1 MISRYTAP
9 EMAKIWTEE
18 NKFRKWLQVEVAV
31 CEALMELGE
40 IPAADVGKIKEK
52 ANFSI
57 ERITE
62 IERNVKHDVLAFI
75 ASVAEHVGPEARHI
89 HWGLTSTDVVD
100 TAQALLVL
108 EASQLI
114 LKEMRILADAIRA
127 RALEHQNTVMVGR
140 THGVHAEVT
149 TFGLKLAIWYDEM
162 RRNIA
167 RVERAAEHMRY
178 GKISGAVGTFAHLS
192 PQVEEMVCAKLGL
205 RHALASTQVL
215 QRDSHAE
222 YIAALAITASSYD
235 QFATEIRHLQR
246 TEVREVEEPFADK
259 QQGSSA
265 MPHKR
270 NPITCEQISGLAR
283 ILRSNVQA
291 SLENIPLWHE
301 RDISHSSVERIILP
315 DSTTLIHYL
324 TRQMDSVIRG
334 LVVYPERMQQNLN
347 LTRGLIFSGQIL
359 LELTRKGIT
368 RGEAYTWVQRSAMR
382 VWDENMDFKSAIL
395 SDPQIPRHLSEAE
408 IMATFDLK
416 NQLKNVDY
424 IFHRVFDSPGETA

>member
-9 EMAKIWTEE
+9 AMAKIWTEE
-18 NKFRKWLQVEVAV
+18 NKFRKWLQVEIAV

-40 IPAADVGKIKEK
+40 MPASAFETIKEK
-52 ANFSI
+52 ANFSM
-57 ERITE
+57 ERIAE
-62 IERNVKHDVLAFI
+62 IERSVKHDVLAFI
-75 ASVAEHVGPEARHI
+75 TSVAEFVGPEARHI

-100 TAQALLVL
+100 TAQALLVK
-108 EASQLI
+108 EASEII
-114 LKEMRILADAIRA
+114 LTEMRTLAAAIRH
-127 RALEHQNTVMVGR
+127 RAFEHKNTVMVGR
-140 THGVHAEVT
+140 THGIHAEVT

-162 RRNIA
+162 RRNII
-167 RVERAAEHMRY
+167 RVERATEHLRY

-192 PQVEEMVCAKLGL
+192 PKVEEMVCATLGL
-205 RHALASTQVL
+205 RHAPASNQVL

-246 TEVREVEEPFADK
+246 TEVREVEEPFADR

-265 MPHKR
+265 MPHKK

-283 ILRSNVQA
+283 ILRSYVQA

-324 TRQMDSVIRG
+324 SRQMASVMQG
-334 LVVYPERMQQNLN
+334 LIVHPERMLQNIN
-347 LTRGLIFSGQIL
+347 LTNGLIFSGQIL
-359 LELTRKGIT
+359 LELTRKEIS
-368 RGEAYTWVQRSAMR
+368 RGEAYTWVQRSALR
-382 VWDENMDFKSAIL
+382 VWDENIDFQTAIL
-395 SDPQIPRHLSEAE
+395 TDPQIPSYLSEAE
-408 IMATFDLK
+408 IMATFNLK

-424 IFHRVFDSPGETA
+424 IFHRVFDEEPC